1 MHIGGA
7 SFLDSIFYKIVVLL
21 YKIIFKYGNRIQR
34 YDRSEIKYTIGN
46 EMKIDK
52 LEWPVSPFSNGYKI
66 LEPGSKYAFSNE
78 SSNMVDPI
86 LQYLKIEELLIY

>member
-1 MHIGGA
+1 MYYCIK
-7 SFLDSIFYKIVVLL
+7 SF
-21 YKIIFKYGNRIQR
+21 FKYGNRIQR

-52 LEWPVSPFSNGYKI
+52 LEWPVSSFSNGYKI

-86 LQYLKIEELLIY
+86 LQYLKIEELLIC